1 MLIKFSWLTIV
12 SDCLLCFNNV
22 KVNLSVQN
30 RAMLRYLSMT
40 ELRIFATFT
49 FTSRHDEDL
58 NIVLLGYESWWE
70 MCIMKNDLNRK
81 RWCALVFGGS
91 SKIWLRICRGFP
103 LFVKSNYSTTKGGK
117 TPSIQMAPSSSFM
130 KHPPSLEAV
139 QTEIQSDTKNGNFW
153 KTQQKLKKSKK

>member
-1 MLIKFSWLTIV
+1 
-12 SDCLLCFNNV
+12 
-22 KVNLSVQN
+22 
-30 RAMLRYLSMT
+30 MLRYLSMT

-81 RWCALVFGGS
+81 RWCALVFGVS
-91 SKIWLRICRGFP
+91 SKIRLRICRGFP

-139 QTEIQSDTKNGNFW
+139 QTEIQSDTKKRELLKNPT
-153 KTQQKLKKSKK
+153 KIEEIKKKLLTEIEPLQLAFKRQ